1 MFTLETILIWIVI
14 GAIAGFLANA
24 VVGGIRGGLLATI
37 LVGIVGAFVGS
48 WLLGVLGVS
57 VGSGPWIPEI
67 IKAFIGAV
75 VFLLILRLVR

>member
-1 MFTLETILIWIVI
+1 MTPETIIGWIII

-37 LVGIVGAFVGS
+37 LVGIIGAFVGG
-48 WLLGVLGVS
+48 WLLGLLGVS

-67 IKAFIGAV
+67 IKAFVGAV
-75 VFLLILRLVR
+75 VFLLVLRLVR